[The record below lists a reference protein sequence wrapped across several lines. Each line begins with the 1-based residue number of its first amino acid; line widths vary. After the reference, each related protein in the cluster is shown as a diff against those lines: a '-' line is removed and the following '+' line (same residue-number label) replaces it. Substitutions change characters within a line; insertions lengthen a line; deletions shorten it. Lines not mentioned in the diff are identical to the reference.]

1 MRIPVSMYIQ
11 GTVIDIEFPFQG
23 DSQKTKR
30 RPAVVTDF
38 DDMHTTV
45 ILLKVTSHEPRTDYD
60 YLLLDAGM
68 AGLKE
73 GSVIRCNHILTVNND
88 LLCDKRGDLS
98 RRDFIR
104 VLALYQTALISGSEE
119 LY

>member
-45 ILLKVTSHEPRTDYD
+45 ILLKVTSHEQRSDYD
-60 YLLLDAGM
+60 YFLRDSGM
-68 AGLKE
+68 AGLKW
-73 GSVIRCNHILTVNND
+73 GSVI
-88 LLCDKRGDLS
+88 
-98 RRDFIR
+98 
-104 VLALYQTALISGSEE
+104 
-119 LY
+119 

>member
-38 DDMHTTV
+38 EDR
-45 ILLKVTSHEPRTDYD
+45 K
-60 YLLLDAGM
+60 
-68 AGLKE
+68 
-73 GSVIRCNHILTVNND
+73 SVV
-88 LLCDKRGDLS
+88 
-98 RRDFIR
+98 
-104 VLALYQTALISGSEE
+104 
-119 LY
+119 

>member
-1 MRIPVSMYIQ
+1 MRLPVSMYIQ

-23 DSQKTKR
+23 ESQKNKR

-38 DDMHTTV
+38 DDTHTMV

-60 YLLLDAGM
+60 YVLFDAEM
-68 AGLKE
+68 AGLKD

-88 LLCDKRGDLS
+88 LLCDKRGNLS

-104 VLALYQTALISGSEE
+104 VLALYQTALMSGSEE